1 MTERISAPM
10 GTQTADVIEWSR
22 SLRSRSPSPS
32 RQNVRS
38 RSPSPSRPS
47 TDRVIGNW
55 RRSDMDIGNY
65 LTDVQKSMPDF
76 TFKKTKST
84 NKMRKSTGSLAANFN
99 STSTSNQKSKSNLAN
114 LDNIE
119 AEYIKNLQQQIY
131 FLELESNYLRDQ
143 AKKATEMHPKMTAE
157 AERMLTK
164 LRTMQLEID
173 SLQMEIKKKE
183 TIIAVTNT
191 EKEKTFERLHD
202 EEAARSRD
210 KRNLMDEIIELKKEK
225 DMMDRELNQKDS
237 QLFDA
242 KTELDKSA
250 TALKNAEI
258 KIQSLRSQLEQ
269 RGEQHNLTQITLDEK
284 RSELLSVQTQLRE
297 LEDKYYNNTLQI
309 QDKVANDLKDEI
321 RLLRQ
326 NLKETEMTA
335 EHDRYMKS
343 KLTDDNANLVRE
355 NALLTQQ
362 LGDLQKEVERERG
375 ARQTTESRHTQS
387 HSELIQLRDREKDAK
402 FEISHLQEQLRK
414 EQEKSRHYLEN
425 LTKTESSTTT
435 TELQLKTVKSRVSEL
450 ESFQHAVE
458 RECEQ
463 LRKDKLL
470 LVDHVSEIQRK
481 LESKEQEIMLL
492 RSQNQT
498 MEGKL
503 RDTDRMS
510 MMESSMQSQKWEEFE
525 KLAESMRSLSHTMSH
540 TGSSTTRI
548 QQY

>member
-1 MTERISAPM
+1 MAERISEPL
-10 GTQTADVIEWSR
+10 GSQTADVIEWSR

-38 RSPSPSRPS
+38 RSPSPSRIS
-47 TDRVIGNW
+47 SERGA
-55 RRSDMDIGNY
+55 Y
-65 LTDVQKSMPDF
+65 LTDVPKTMPDF
-76 TFKKTKST
+76 TFQKTKST
-84 NKMRKSTGSLAANFN
+84 KKMNSTTGMRKSTGSIAANF
-99 STSTSNQKSKSNLAN
+99 SSSNVKSKSNLAD
-114 LDNIE
+114 LSNIE

-164 LRTMQLEID
+164 LRQMQLEID
-173 SLQMEIKKKE
+173 SLQMELKKKD
-183 TIIAVTNT
+183 TMIAVTNT
-191 EKEKTFERLHD
+191 EKERTAERLHD
-202 EEAARSRD
+202 EEAARTRE
-210 KRNLMDEIIELKKEK
+210 KRNLMDEIIDLKKQK
-225 DMMDRELNQKDS
+225 DILERELNQKDS

-250 TALKNAEI
+250 TALKSAEI

-309 QDKVANDLKDEI
+309 QDKVASDLKDEI

-326 NLKETEMTA
+326 KLKETEMNA

-343 KLTDDNANLVRE
+343 KLTEDNATLVRE
-355 NALLTQQ
+355 NAVLNQQ
-362 LGDLQKEVERERG
+362 VIDIQQEVQRERG
-375 ARQTTESRHTQS
+375 AREATESRHTHS
-387 HSELIQLRDREKDAK
+387 HAELLQLRDKEKDAR
-402 FEISHLQEQLRK
+402 FEITHLQEQLRK

-425 LTKTESSTTT
+425 LTQTESTSTTQD
-435 TELQLKTVKSRVSEL
+435 LQLKTLKSRVSEL
-450 ESFQHAVE
+450 ESFQHTLE
-458 RECEQ
+458 KECEQ

-481 LESKEQEIMLL
+481 LESKDQEVLLL
-492 RSQNQT
+492 RTHVQT
-498 MEGKL
+498 MEAKI
-503 RDTDRMS
+503 RDAERMN
-510 MMESSMQSQKWEEFE
+510 MMESSIQSQKWEEFE

-540 TGSSTTRI
+540 SGTSTSRI
-548 QQY
+548 PQY

>member
-1 MTERISAPM
+1 MVFVDKMTF
-10 GTQTADVIEWSR
+10 TY
-22 SLRSRSPSPS
+22 
-32 RQNVRS
+32 
-38 RSPSPSRPS
+38 
-47 TDRVIGNW
+47 
-55 RRSDMDIGNY
+55 Y
-65 LTDVQKSMPDF
+65 L
-76 TFKKTKST
+76 
-84 NKMRKSTGSLAANFN
+84 L
-99 STSTSNQKSKSNLAN
+99 NL
-114 LDNIE
+114 IT
-119 AEYIKNLQQQIY
+119 
-131 FLELESNYLRDQ
+131 RDQ

-225 DMMDRELNQKDS
+225 DMMERELNQKDS

-355 NALLTQQ
+355 NAVLTQQ

-387 HSELIQLRDREKDAK
+387 HSELLQLRDKEKDAK

-425 LTKTESSTTT
+425 LTKTESSTTS

-450 ESFQHAVE
+450 ESFQHSME

-481 LESKEQEIMLL
+481 LEAKDQEIILL

-503 RDTDRMS
+503 RDIDRMN
-510 MMESSMQSQKWEEFE
+510 MMESSIQSQKWEEFE

-540 TGSSTTRI
+540 TGTSTTRI